1 MCIWKMGC
9 KDCSESR
16 LAPQA
21 LADELS
27 RRLGRDR
34 CWKVRWPSSTAAK
47 TDALGLGGPEEAL
60 SEGSVQSSA
69 TPAAQ
74 QPGEASDDGGRK
86 DANEVL
92 MKDGHEALRQCL
104 AGAEAYPIRGLF
116 RYAHTECIEGFC
128 AAEAVP

>member
-1 MCIWKMGC
+1 M
-9 KDCSESR
+9 
-16 LAPQA
+16 LQA

-34 CWKVRWPSSTAAK
+34 CWKVRWPAPTAAK
-47 TDALGLGGPEEAL
+47 SNALGLEG
-60 SEGSVQSSA
+60 SEGDLAESSV

-74 QPGEASDDGGRK
+74 QQGEASDDGGRK

-116 RYAHTECIEGFC
+116 R
-128 AAEAVP
+128 